1 MADGEYMPYP
11 TQGGYLEVTVYGG
24 VQCFD
29 YDDILAPIFG
39 GGFDWDWDACRRW
52 TETGLYDKVRWMLYK
67 APKIEL
73 VKNNLIFDAAELEDI
88 EYSGYI
94 NQAAKE
100 EISID
105 TICGTANKIC
115 PTARGIYCRT
125 SDSLQIQKLKR
136 AGVTDHP
143 EKLLIGTLYS
153 QYAARKTKLSGEAVI
168 DTGGLCVFTERNQ
181 QGKLFLMTGEQQD
194 VIADTSEIEIT
205 EFSPDEYDAI
215 EEVS

>member
-1 MADGEYMPYP
+1 
-11 TQGGYLEVTVYGG
+11 
-24 VQCFD
+24 
-29 YDDILAPIFG
+29 
-39 GGFDWDWDACRRW
+39 
-52 TETGLYDKVRWMLYK
+52 MLYK
-67 APKIEL
+67 APKVEL

-94 NQAAKE
+94 NRAAKE
-100 EISID
+100 EINID

-115 PTARGIYCRT
+115 PTARGIFCRT
-125 SDSLQIQKLKR
+125 SDSLQVQTLKR

-153 QYAARKTKLSGEAVI
+153 QYADRKTRLSGEAVI
-168 DTGGLCVFTERNQ
+168 DTGGLCAYTEQNQ
-181 QGKLFLMTGEQQD
+181 SGKVFLMTGEQQD

-205 EFSPDEYDAI
+205 EFKADEYDAI

>member
-1 MADGEYMPYP
+1 M
-11 TQGGYLEVTVYGG
+11 
-24 VQCFD
+24 
-29 YDDILAPIFG
+29 
-39 GGFDWDWDACRRW
+39 
-52 TETGLYDKVRWMLYK
+52 
-67 APKIEL
+67 
-73 VKNNLIFDAAELEDI
+73 
-88 EYSGYI
+88 
-94 NQAAKE
+94 
-100 EISID
+100 
-105 TICGTANKIC
+105 
-115 PTARGIYCRT
+115 
-125 SDSLQIQKLKR
+125 
-136 AGVTDHP
+136 TDHP